1 MILCRRGRGSC
12 LAKYLWLLFLLVGAG
27 CSPQLNDTELPALV
41 DIRTPLADSVQAY
54 LIVDAPVVALTNV
67 IVIDGTGEEV
77 KHNQTIVLKN
87 GLISEVGSAEK
98 VAIPAEADVL
108 VLAGRTVI
116 PGMVG
121 THNHLHMPGIHFM
134 PYTAPRMYLGSGVT
148 TIQTTGSAAPAR
160 EKDLA
165 EAIQRGEAVG
175 PEVLH
180 TGPYFTGPGGSPA
193 MINPESID
201 QVADTVLYWV
211 EQGVS
216 WFKVYRHIKPDM
228 LAAVIDEA
236 HKHGAKVTGHLCSVT
251 YKGAAEMGIDAIE
264 HGFIHAFDLASGKKP
279 GECSGSRS
287 FRNTENI
294 ESDRVKQIHDT
305 MIQQHVALS
314 TTLAIFE
321 AQTPGR
327 AEADERTLAAMAPSW
342 RQRYEQ
348 QQERMR
354 VAGEGWYFKRE
365 WLLKSMQHDYL
376 FYKRGGLL
384 TAGLDPGLHNLP
396 GYGDQRNFVLFV
408 EAGFPVVDAIKVM
421 TSNGAALLGLDDRGV
436 IQPGK
441 RADLVVLNGEL
452 HRHTAVIRQPE
463 IVFKEGYGY
472 DPDALFQ
479 DVQGRVG
486 ID

>member
-1 MILCRRGRGSC
+1 MAIPDE
-12 LAKYLWLLFLLVGAG
+12 A
-27 CSPQLNDTELPALV
+27 N
-41 DIRTPLADSVQAY
+41 
-54 LIVDAPVVALTNV
+54 
-67 IVIDGTGEEV
+67 
-77 KHNQTIVLKN
+77 VLK
-87 GLISEVGSAEK
+87 L
-98 VAIPAEADVL
+98 P
-108 VLAGRTVI
+108 GRTVI
-116 PGMVG
+116 PGIIG

-148 TIQTTGSAAPAR
+148 TIQTTGSASPAR
-160 EKDLA
+160 EKKLA
-165 EAIQRGEAVG
+165 DAIREGEAVG
-175 PEVLH
+175 PEVMH

-193 MINPESID
+193 MINPQSIS
-201 QVADTVLYWV
+201 QIADTIAYWV
-211 EQGVS
+211 EQGVT
-216 WFKVYRHIKPDM
+216 WFKVYRHINPSM
-228 LAAVIDEA
+228 LAAVIGEA

-251 YKGAAEMGIDAIE
+251 YQDAAEMGIDAIE
-264 HGFIHAFDLASGKKP
+264 HGFIHAFDLAPGKKP

-287 FRNTENI
+287 FRNMENI
-294 ESDRVKQIHDT
+294 EGNRVKRIHDA
-305 MIQQHVALS
+305 MIRHHVALS

-327 AEADERTLAAMAPSW
+327 AVADERALAAMAPHW
-342 RQRYEQ
+342 QLRYEQ

-354 VAGEGWYFKRE
+354 VAGEGWYFKPG
-365 WLLKSMQHDYL
+365 WLSSSMQHDYL

-384 TAGLDPGLHNLP
+384 TAGLDPGLHNFP
-396 GYGDQRNFVLFV
+396 GYGDQRNFELFV

-421 TSNGAALLGLDDRGV
+421 TSNGAALLDLDDRGI

-452 HRHTAVIRQPE
+452 HRRTDVIRQPE

-472 DPDALFQ
+472 DPAALIR